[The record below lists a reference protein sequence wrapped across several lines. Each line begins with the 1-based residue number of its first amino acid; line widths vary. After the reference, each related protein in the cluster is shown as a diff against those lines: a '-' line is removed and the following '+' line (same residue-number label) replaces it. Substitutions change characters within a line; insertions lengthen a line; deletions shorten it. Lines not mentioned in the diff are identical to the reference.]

1 MKRSVYGVATLLL
14 ATLVLTSA
22 RTAPAHAAS
31 QPTPAEQLYAELAKL
46 PADERAKRIEDGARK
61 EGKLVFVHTWRGKL
75 ARDHIALFRKR
86 YPFLEVD
93 MTDIGSQDASERLVA
108 EETAGRHLTDVVSL
122 AVPDLAEILKADLLA
137 NYPTPATEHILPQY
151 KGFLDP
157 EHRWTPWYWSEHG
170 ISYNSQLVPA
180 DKAPKA
186 WKDLCNPAF
195 RNSVSFDPAET
206 RFMVGLYAIMGE
218 QETESLL
225 KCIGE
230 NKPIIQRG
238 HTQRMELMLAGDHM
252 VQGDNYLYRGVEIK
266 RENPSTP
273 YAIVYTAPV
282 MGYAGSMAINK
293 NTPHPYAAALLTDWA
308 LSKESQEYTAERL
321 RGPVGV
327 KHPYLPEDTKIV
339 TYGDVAPEIVDRLQ
353 GYWAKYIGRGK

>member
-1 MKRSVYGVATLLL
+1 MFRAYHGFAIGLMVAV
-14 ATLVLTSA
+14 AAIGA
-22 RTAPAHAAS
+22 RAPAAQAAS
-31 QPTPAEQLYAELAKL
+31 QPTPVEQLYAELAKL
-46 PADERAKRIEDGARK
+46 PAQERAKRIEEGARK

-137 NYPTPATEHILPQY
+137 NYPTPAAARILPQY
-151 KGFLDP
+151 KGFLD
-157 EHRWTPWYWSEHG
+157 EDHRWTPWYWSEHG
-170 ISYNSQLVPA
+170 VSYNTQLVPA

-186 WKDLCNPAF
+186 WTDLCNPAF
-195 RNSVSFDPAET
+195 RGSVSYDPAET
-206 RFMVGLYAIMGE
+206 RFMVGLYVMLGE
-218 QETESLL
+218 QATENLL

-252 VQGDNYLYRGVEIK
+252 VQGDNYLYRGIEIK
-266 RENPSTP
+266 RENPSAP
-273 YAIVYTAPV
+273 YAIAYTAPV
-282 MGYAGSMAINK
+282 LGYAGSMAINK
-293 NTPHPYAAALLTDWA
+293 NTTRPYAAALLTDWS
-308 LSKESQEYTAERL
+308 LSQESQEYTARQL

-327 KHPYLPEDTKIV
+327 KHPYLPEETKII
-339 TYGDVAPEIVDRLQ
+339 TYGDVPPDVVDRLQ
-353 GYWAKYIGRGK
+353 GYWSKYIGRGK

>member
-1 MKRSVYGVATLLL
+1 MLRTEFIVAFLLTLTAALTGISV
-14 ATLVLTSA
+14 
-22 RTAPAHAAS
+22 APTEAAS
-31 QPTPAEQLYAELAKL
+31 QPTAVEQLYAELAKL
-46 PADERAKRIEDGARK
+46 PPAEREKRIEEGARK

-86 YPFLEVD
+86 YPFVNVD

-122 AVPDLAEILKADLLA
+122 AVPDMAAILKADLVA
-137 NYPTPATEHILPQY
+137 NYPTPAADRILPQY

-157 EHRWTPWYWSEHG
+157 EHRWMPWYWSEHG
-170 ISYNSQLVPA
+170 VSYNSQLVAP

-186 WKDLCNPAF
+186 WTDLCNPTF

-206 RFMVGLYAIMGE
+206 RFMVGLYVMLGE
-218 QETESLL
+218 QGAENLL
-225 KCIGE
+225 KCIGA

-266 RENPSTP
+266 RETPSAP
-273 YAIVYTAPV
+273 YAIAYSAPV
-282 MGYAGSMAINK
+282 LGYAGAMAINK
-293 NTPHPYAAALLTDWA
+293 NTPRPYASALLSDWA
-308 LSKESQEYTAERL
+308 LSEESQVYTATRL

-327 KHPYLPEDTKIV
+327 KHPYLPEDTKII
-339 TYGDVAPEIVDRLQ
+339 TYGDVPADVVDRLQ
-353 GYWAKYIGRGK
+353 GYWAKYVSRSQ

>member
-1 MKRSVYGVATLLL
+1 MKRSVFGVATFLM
-14 ATLVLTSA
+14 AAAVITGAPVMPAQAQSKP
-22 RTAPAHAAS
+22 TAV
-31 QPTPAEQLYAELAKL
+31 EQLYAELAKL
-46 PADERAKRIEDGARK
+46 SPEERAKRIEDGARK

-75 ARDHIALFRKR
+75 ARDHIALFAKR
-86 YPFLEVD
+86 YPFVKVD

-137 NYPTPATEHILPQY
+137 NYPTPATEAILAQY

-170 ISYNSQLVPA
+170 VSYNNSLVKPEQ
-180 DKAPKA
+180 APKA

-218 QETESLL
+218 QETEALL

-252 VQGDNYLYRGVEIK
+252 VQGDNYLYRGIEIQ
-266 RENPSTP
+266 RETPATP
-273 YAIVYTAPV
+273 YAIAYTAPV
-282 MGYAGSMAINK
+282 MGYAGVMAINK
-293 NTPHPYAAALLTDWA
+293 NTPHPYAAALLSDWS
-308 LSKESQEYTAERL
+308 LSKESQEYTAKNL

-327 KHPYLPEDTKIV
+327 KHPYLPEETKVV

-353 GYWAKYIGRGK
+353 GYWTKYIGRGK